1 MRVQVRVKPGSSR
14 GRVGGRHDTALV
26 VAVTARAVDGKATQ
40 ACLDAVADAFGV
52 PARRVRL
59 LSGATSRTKLL
70 EVDVDETAGQARLA
84 ELLGPPEG
92 P

>member
-14 GRVGGRHDTALV
+14 VRVGGRHDAALV

-40 ACLDAVADAFGV
+40 ACLEAVAEAFGV

-59 LSGATSRTKLL
+59 IGGATSRTKLL
-70 EVDVDETAGQARLA
+70 DVEVDDQAGARRLA
-84 ELLGPPEG
+84 ELLGPAG
-92 P
+92 